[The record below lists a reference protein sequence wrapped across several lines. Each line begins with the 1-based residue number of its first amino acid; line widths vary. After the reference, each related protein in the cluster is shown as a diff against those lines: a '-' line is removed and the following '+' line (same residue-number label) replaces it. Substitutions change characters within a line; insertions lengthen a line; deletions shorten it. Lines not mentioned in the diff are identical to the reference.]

1 MSRVSTPASELGRL
15 SLGASSSPDGMPVTT
30 RAQARRQSA
39 SQTAS
44 GRTQAGPSRRS
55 ARSSRAPADND
66 SDDSGAD
73 SEDEEEDPR
82 RAVYQIMA
90 AFDPGHA
97 TPDELLAGRGPRPQT
112 SAMTRRLAD
121 VMVRLAVANGN
132 VLTAFR
138 QSVPVPSGFWSEQ
151 LAENMM
157 QRFATI
163 RSALEQS
170 QRSGNGQGVT
180 ATVSALRSLYRAI
193 DAIRARHASRMSP
206 ADEARFVNVLVA
218 VLDFLISSADD
229 LYVHRRSGVAYA
241 GEGFQ
246 SERRLFHS
254 WISAAGQ
261 PIAFLEVLLRFRASA
276 FRVSGETYT
285 ILDRLYRVTD
295 PRVRSVAAD
304 DPDWGRLNTVL
315 AHFYRLVYGREL
327 ESIDYG

>member
-1 MSRVSTPASELGRL
+1 
-15 SLGASSSPDGMPVTT
+15 MPVTT
-30 RAQARRQSA
+30 RAQERRQRDMSA

-55 ARSSRAPADND
+55 SRSSHARAGND
-66 SDDSGAD
+66 SDDSGD
-73 SEDEEEDPR
+73 ESEDEQEDPR

-97 TPDELLAGRGPRPQT
+97 TPDELLAGRCPRPQT

-121 VMVRLAVANGN
+121 VMVRLASANGN

-138 QSVPVPSGFWSEQ
+138 QSVPVPSGFWSQQ

-163 RSALEQS
+163 RSALERNQ
-170 QRSGNGQGVT
+170 QTGNGQGVT
-180 ATVSALRSLYRAI
+180 ATVTALRSLYGAI
-193 DAIRARHASRMSP
+193 DAIRARHASRMSA
-206 ADEARFVNVLVA
+206 ADEAQFVNVLVT
-218 VLDFLISSADD
+218 VLEFLISSADD
-229 LYVHRRSGVAYA
+229 LYAHRRSDVAYA

-254 WISAAGQ
+254 WISVAGQ
-261 PIAFLEVLLRFRASA
+261 PIAFLEVLLRFRAPA
-276 FRVSGETYT
+276 FRVSGQTYT

-304 DPDWGRLNTVL
+304 DPDRGRLNLVL
-315 AHFYRLVYGREL
+315 TQFYRLVYGHSRQ
-327 ESIDYG
+327 SP